1 MGRSEKK
8 NSKFFFHFLFLDYFY
23 GTNLEKYHFV
33 FYLYRQ
39 QYVTRMFFEN
49 NKKVCLISLRKSY
62 CVLSLCDNSIKY
74 DKQFSLK

>member
-39 QYVTRMFFEN
+39 QYVTRNVCFSKII
-49 NKKVCLISLRKSY
+49 KK
-62 CVLSLCDNSIKY
+62 CVLSVNRIAFYLSVIIV
-74 DKQFSLK
+74 